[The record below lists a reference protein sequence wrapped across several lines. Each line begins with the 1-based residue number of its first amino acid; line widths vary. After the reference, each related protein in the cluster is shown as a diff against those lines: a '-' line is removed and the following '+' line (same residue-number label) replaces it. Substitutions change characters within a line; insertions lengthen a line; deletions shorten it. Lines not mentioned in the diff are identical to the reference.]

1 MQKRFCSC
9 GHMIVVRYQRRMG
22 VWLPQVIENKKVR
35 NNIPLPS
42 CPACGTPISI
52 HSLR

>member
-9 GHMIVVRYQRRMG
+9 GHTIFVRYQRRMG
-22 VWLPQVIENKKVR
+22 VWLPQVIENKTAKGKKTC
-35 NNIPLPS
+35 PECPS
-42 CPACGTPISI
+42 CGSPLSI